1 MKSIDNPD
9 EIKFYRMGGASLR
22 IIVSPYKNEMPE
34 DILFIPEWRETE
46 EDEILNFQDIY
57 EQIKEKYGE
66 SLILVIAEYPLSG
79 YIYRYGNYFDKKW
92 MQVGKM
98 DGYA

>member
-34 DILFIPEWRETE
+34 DILFIPEWRKTE
-46 EDEILNFQDIY
+46 EDEILNLQDIY
-57 EQIKEKYGE
+57 EQIKEKY
-66 SLILVIAEYPLSG
+66 
-79 YIYRYGNYFDKKW
+79 
-92 MQVGKM
+92 
-98 DGYA
+98 

>member
-34 DILFIPEWRETE
+34 DILFIPEWRKTE
-46 EDEILNFQDIY
+46 EDEILNL
-57 EQIKEKYGE
+57 KEKYGE

-79 YIYRYGNYFDKKW
+79 YIYRYGNYSDKEW
-92 MQVGKM
+92 MQVGTM
-98 DGYA
+98 NVYA